1 MCSEWENMREF
12 TLCVYAWMC
21 LCDANYR
28 RLHAVHLWVWV
39 VRRCVSVCVW
49 VPNVF
54 ESNEHFQSMH
64 KHSTTIKQSS
74 ELLVRV
80 DHPLASQ
87 SPSLSH
93 KWKVE
98 FREMN
103 ARTHLFI
110 FVCLFVAYHASIAEQ
125 NLYSTTFQKSYEHN
139 QWNPN
144 ILFHITECKIVYIK
158 KEKLSRVELNNG
170 TLTHKLKQKLC
181 WVCFE
186 LGRHINIYVVGT

>member
-1 MCSEWENMREF
+1 MCSEWENMRIY
-12 TLCVYAWMC
+12 TVRLCV
-21 LCDANYR
+21 N
-28 RLHAVHLWVWV
+28 VF
-39 VRRCVSVCVW
+39 VRCKLVDCMQCTCECEWCVCVCVC

-80 DHPLASQ
+80 DHPLASI
-87 SPSLSH
+87 SFFFRTH

-98 FREMN
+98 FCNTN

-110 FVCLFVAYHASIAEQ
+110 FVCLLHITHRLHSKTVTQRPSR
-125 NLYSTTFQKSYEHN
+125 LKSYEHH

-144 ILFHITECKIVYIK
+144 TIPYH
-158 KEKLSRVELNNG
+158 
-170 TLTHKLKQKLC
+170 
-181 WVCFE
+181 WVQ
-186 LGRHINIYVVGT
+186 LYPTTRKRN